1 VPQLVFGVDHEGA
14 VRTLSRLS
22 PHVGATHLFYGA
34 IAERLGAGLGLPRM
48 LFHFPKNISCLV
60 HQIKS
65 RGAAL
70 DRRMPAEVEDI
81 FAI

>member
-1 VPQLVFGVDHEGA
+1 
-14 VRTLSRLS
+14 
-22 PHVGATHLFYGA
+22 
-34 IAERLGAGLGLPRM
+34 M

-60 HQIKS
+60 NQIKS

-70 DRRMPAEVEDI
+70 DRRMPTEVEDI